1 MLFKRKP
8 ISTAALASLLIIT
21 SLHSCKVDDRYSFDK
36 IKNLDTEVTLFENGI
51 SIPLV
56 QNTAKISVDS
66 ILRLTGIDTTAF
78 GEYLKVGDNGN
89 YFLNYENKFSLTDAI
104 KDLDLQNVVDID
116 AVSYNQSVSYNIGS
130 LDASSLSTEEKNYS
144 YSEKMMDFSFDIAD
158 FQPTGQQ
165 STIFTQSEIKN
176 AATLAQKAGLSSVTL
191 PGTTLPFSS
200 DDSAVVSGVEF
211 SAHIQSV
218 ETIYLKS
225 GSAIKVDISIPGC
238 IFTSGEITPD
248 VKVELGDLLTFKGGS
263 TLLDCSSLVLG
274 PANSYKA
281 SGIFD
286 VASLNGAKIAQDKNI
301 ALTGS
306 IKCSDLQTS
315 VSAASAVT
323 GDIAVNVEISFVDF
337 ELDSAY
343 GQIVGFSYDIDD
355 ENETISYDLSDDI
368 GNFGTF
374 TVIPKGSPA
383 LTLVIDIPEIE
394 GVKITSEDGILVNV
408 PSFIRFGTVPSGLVY
423 DEEASTLVVSDIKK
437 ATYLIPISKFVI
449 TPKKSGD
456 KYVFEDTY
464 SVEGSA
470 GLPDGRYDIAKLLP
484 ASGKDMSV
492 NATIP
497 AIEAQSIQLDELA
510 IDIDEQADIELIGAT
525 DIPEMVKGLGIVN
538 LDAVKAQLDIDL
550 QNLPDIGEGQYTVEL
565 RVRMPDFINPSSFQV
580 YGQIVDGKYS
590 NSVDIKNLDFSD
602 LDLESLRADGSSI
615 VGKVKITGKVMAED
629 PTVDVSTLTGDVTG
643 EVCIRISGADGK
655 IKVRDL
661 TAQVDYQIDST
672 MTVPFFTLP
681 DVLADANLDLPDATL
696 VAEVTSNLAIPISAQ
711 LDLNDGMYSFPI
723 KFPYCEDP
731 AQSLIEANEFSID
744 LNQLITSGKEELP
757 VVFNLNV
764 SPDKD
769 THIFTDAEYEM
780 DVNLTMNVPV
790 QFGEEF
796 TMNYAD
802 TLDLGDD
809 AATLREVLSQSEIQ
823 LYGKV
828 ESTLPYRV
836 SVNLE
841 LLKYDSASGT
851 YSVIETEEPIASIIT
866 EPETTG
872 DIALVIK
879 SIPEEE
885 LEGLSHLRFS
895 FDLGANGAV
904 LNEDSFIL
912 FHGLGIKA
920 PQGITVNIGKE

>member
-8 ISTAALASLLIIT
+8 ISTAALATLLIIT
-21 SLHSCKVDDRYSFDK
+21 SLHSCKVDDWYSFDK
-36 IKNLDTEVTLFENGI
+36 IKNVDTEVTLFENGI

-56 QNTAKISVDS
+56 QNTAKITVDS

-89 YFLNYENKFSLTDAI
+89 YFLSYENKFSLTDAI
-104 KDLDLQNVVDID
+104 NDLDLQNMVDID
-116 AVSYNQSVSYNIGS
+116 AVSYTQSVSYNIGS
-130 LDASSLSTEEKNYS
+130 LDASSLSTDEKNYS
-144 YSEKMMDFSFDIAD
+144 YSEKLMDFSFDIAD
-158 FQPTGQQ
+158 FQPTGQHG
-165 STIFTQSEIKN
+165 TLFTQTEVKN
-176 AATLAQKAGLSSVTL
+176 AAVVAQKAGLSTVTL
-191 PGTTLPFSS
+191 PATTLPFSS
-200 DDSAVVSGVEF
+200 DDKAVVSGVKL
-211 SAHIQSV
+211 SSHIQSV
-218 ETIYLKS
+218 ETIYLKA
-225 GSAIKVDISIPGC
+225 GSAIKVDVSIPGC
-238 IFTSGEITPD
+238 IFTSGEITPE

-281 SGIFD
+281 SGTYE
-286 VASLNGAKIAQDKNI
+286 VASLNGAKIAQDKKLT
-301 ALTGS
+301 LTGS
-306 IKCSDLQTS
+306 VKCSDLQTS
-315 VSAASAVT
+315 VSEASAVT
-323 GDIAVNVEISFVDF
+323 EDIAVNVEISFVDF

-343 GQIVGFSYDIDD
+343 GQIVGFTYDIDD
-355 ENETISYDLSDDI
+355 EDEKISYDLPDDI

-394 GVKITSEDGILVNV
+394 GVKVVSEDGILVNV
-408 PSFIRFGTVPSGLVY
+408 PSFIRFCTVPAGLEY
-423 DEEASTLVVSDIKK
+423 DEKASTLLVSDIKK
-437 ATYLIPISKFVI
+437 ATYSLPISKFVI

-484 ASGKDMSV
+484 AAGKEMSV

-510 IDIDEQADIELIGAT
+510 IDIDESTDMELIGAA
-525 DIPEMVKGLGIVN
+525 DIPEIVKGLGTVN
-538 LDAVKAQLDIDL
+538 LDAVKAQMDIDL
-550 QNLPDIGEGQYTVEL
+550 KNLPDIGEGQYSVEL
-565 RVRMPDFINPSSFQV
+565 RVRMPDFVNPSSFQI

-590 NSVDIKNLDFSD
+590 KTVDIKNLDFSD
-602 LDLESLRADGSSI
+602 LDFEKLRADGSSI
-615 VGKVKITGKVMAED
+615 GGEVTITGKVMAED
-629 PTVDVSTLTGDVTG
+629 PTVDVSTLTGEVTG
-643 EVCIRISGADGK
+643 EVNIRIAGADDK
-655 IKVRDL
+655 IRVKDL

-681 DVLADANLDLPDATL
+681 EALADANLDLPDAQL
-696 VAEVTSNLAIPISAQ
+696 VAEVTSNLAIPMSAQ
-711 LDLNDGMYSFPI
+711 LDLNDGMYTFPI
-723 KFPYCEDP
+723 KFPYSEDP
-731 AQSLIEANEFSID
+731 AQSMVEANEFSID
-744 LNQLITSGKEELP
+744 LNPLITSGKEELP

-764 SPDKD
+764 SPDTD
-769 THIFTDAEYEM
+769 THIYTDAEYGM
-780 DVNLTMNVPV
+780 DVNLTISVPV

-802 TLDLGDD
+802 TLDLGTD
-809 AATLREVLSQSEIQ
+809 AGTLREILRQSEIQ

-841 LLKYDSASGT
+841 LLKYDSGTGT
-851 YSVIETEEPIASIIT
+851 YSVIETEEPIAAIIT

-872 DIALVIK
+872 DFALIIK

-885 LEGLSHLRFS
+885 IEGLSHLRFS

-912 FHGLGIKA
+912 LHGLGIKA
-920 PQGITVNIGKE
+920 PQGITVNIGKK